1 MERRWKKETSE
12 TTCFRGVS
20 EAVSL
25 AWVLQL
31 ARDLCVVRKV
41 PCPCLPFA
49 FGHSQTQSVLFHK
62 TRMIMNDWVQFCNSM
77 AKSRQNVEHK
87 RKIKKGQCWTAAGA
101 CHSWIQLESS
111 KLPVNKYTLH
121 SITVEQCNLF
131 SVNGCERNALEFQ
144 RLGCT
149 KYVSPNH
156 IAGRTN
162 YITLSNSTKA
172 QAHTHTSPTH
182 YGPLLAP
189 PAAWCWLATV
199 RCQAVG
205 LWQGNMAFPAASTL
219 NVNKV
224 NKSHNTSI
232 WYSWVHCFLLTLL
245 RSDYHRVTDPI
256 TVNTKSRL
264 SNVDTQ
270 QPCHVHF
277 MHQCSTYLNIL
288 ERADVRPMKRM
299 QISCRTSLKNSSSS
313 LQRKT

>member
-12 TTCFRGVS
+12 TTCLRGVS

-49 FGHSQTQSVLFHK
+49 FGHSQTQSVSFHK

-172 QAHTHTSPTH
+172 QAHTHTQVPH
-182 YGPLLAP
+182 IM
-189 PAAWCWLATV
+189 V
-199 RCQAVG
+199 
-205 LWQGNMAFPAASTL
+205 
-219 NVNKV
+219 
-224 NKSHNTSI
+224 
-232 WYSWVHCFLLTLL
+232 
-245 RSDYHRVTDPI
+245 
-256 TVNTKSRL
+256 
-264 SNVDTQ
+264 
-270 QPCHVHF
+270 PC
-277 MHQCSTYLNIL
+277 
-288 ERADVRPMKRM
+288 
-299 QISCRTSLKNSSSS
+299 
-313 LQRKT
+313 